1 MRSTEL
7 LIKWWNDL
15 QEDVGDRAE
24 LRRCNTLEEIRMT
37 RTFNILKKKVDQTE
51 DGLHAISL
59 SIVAGLM
66 SFITKN
72 SDTPLPE
79 AMGKPPK
86 GEKLPPV
93 RSNSLQIL
101 LRTEDRID
109 LYEQLRR
116 IILKLD
122 RQVNLKDLINLI
134 RFWGLKNRERLAMD
148 YWRHAPEEA

>member
-1 MRSTEL
+1 
-7 LIKWWNDL
+7 
-15 QEDVGDRAE
+15 
-24 LRRCNTLEEIRMT
+24 MT
-37 RTFNILKKKVDQTE
+37 RTFNILKKKVDQTD

-101 LRTEDRID
+101 LRTEDRVD

-122 RQVNLKDLINLI
+122 RQVNLKDLIDLI
-134 RFWGLKNRERLAMD
+134 RFWGLKNRE
-148 YWRHAPEEA
+148 